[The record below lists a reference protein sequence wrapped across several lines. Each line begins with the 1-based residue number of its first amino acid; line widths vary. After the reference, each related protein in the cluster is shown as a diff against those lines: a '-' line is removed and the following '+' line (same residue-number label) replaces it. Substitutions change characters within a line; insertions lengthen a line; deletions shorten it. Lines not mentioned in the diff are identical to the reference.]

1 MSVAIDMQTIHL
13 KAYNQLTTI
22 MSNRPRNMDN
32 EYNKILTSLVE
43 LSNAIDPGIEVAIN
57 SLNNDNET
65 NHPLLI
71 STDEIAKTFNIKR
84 ENLPNEPISSYS
96 DWLKLILQQRSESM
110 QSNDKYNE
118 FNSQLENLHSFLTN
132 PQDTQLQLIRKT
144 H

>member
-1 MSVAIDMQTIHL
+1 MSVAIDMQTIRL